1 MLKIPH
7 LPRPFIFCLLILFLS
22 DSALA
27 CIGSAGFPG
36 SSLFPQQYPADDA
49 AGSYV
54 APPSE
59 YKTAPPPTPPPPPP
73 KSYYPVAPPP
83 PSHYNYAPPTF
94 TLQTLPPFTLPKLE
108 TLPPPPPLPQ
118 LFSYYPVAPP
128 PPPPSYVL
136 PQFQLQTLPPLQPF
150 TLPPMPTFAPPPES
164 YYPIKPPKY
173 STGPDQFSSLSSR
186 REIPQYRPLHLEDQ
200 ILLIFHHHPLPLLPL
215 ILKGH
220 YRNRLYSQIMCPNH
234 PIKILIN
241 KIYINLIYSLRVCHK
256 QQILEAICH
265 NILCLQEENQQ
276 QPAEPRNPN
285 SAREQPPFETSN
297 GFNDQNRQ
305 NEKQQK
311 EKMKQE
317 RGRNV
322 NNNVASSSGYSDD
335 NLINTAVDNRQQ
347 QAEKPKVF
355 GLSQQEVPH
364 LEMEGG
370 SDMNPIEMRNH
381 LRSQLKSRKGR
392 NDDTK

>member
-1 MLKIPH
+1 MLKILS

-59 YKTAPPPTPPPPPP
+59 YKI
-73 KSYYPVAPPP
+73 APPP

-150 TLPPMPTFAPPPES
+150 TLPPMPTFAPPPEP
-164 YYPIKPPKY
+164 YYPVKPPKY

-186 REIPQYRPLHLEDQ
+186 REIPPVQTF
-200 ILLIFHHHPLPLLPL
+200 IF
-215 ILKGH
+215 
-220 YRNRLYSQIMCPNH
+220 
-234 PIKILIN
+234 
-241 KIYINLIYSLRVCHK
+241 
-256 QQILEAICH
+256 
-265 NILCLQEENQQ
+265 
-276 QPAEPRNPN
+276 
-285 SAREQPPFETSN
+285 
-297 GFNDQNRQ
+297 
-305 NEKQQK
+305 
-311 EKMKQE
+311 
-317 RGRNV
+317 
-322 NNNVASSSGYSDD
+322 
-335 NLINTAVDNRQQ
+335 
-347 QAEKPKVF
+347 
-355 GLSQQEVPH
+355 
-364 LEMEGG
+364 GG
-370 SDMNPIEMRNH
+370 SDSSHLPPPPPPPPSTNFERPLPQQIGPPNNAPQPSQQNFNQQNLHQSNNIQSQGLPQTANIRNNMPQHPMPPVNYPYYPQQDFDDEGSDNGQEDSQSTDYSYRDRKRRSVSLMSQSNKGKEENGGIQGNNFDKNQIINFDSKHQFRKVSVQSTLDGTQSFVAGNTTRNPYFPTN
-381 LRSQLKSRKGR
+381 L
-392 NDDTK
+392 TKNLDNGYPNPEPKFLL

>member
-1 MLKIPH
+1 
-7 LPRPFIFCLLILFLS
+7 
-22 DSALA
+22 
-27 CIGSAGFPG
+27 
-36 SSLFPQQYPADDA
+36 
-49 AGSYV
+49 
-54 APPSE
+54 
-59 YKTAPPPTPPPPPP
+59 
-73 KSYYPVAPPP
+73 
-83 PSHYNYAPPTF
+83 
-94 TLQTLPPFTLPKLE
+94 
-108 TLPPPPPLPQ
+108 
-118 LFSYYPVAPP
+118 
-128 PPPPSYVL
+128 
-136 PQFQLQTLPPLQPF
+136 
-150 TLPPMPTFAPPPES
+150 MPTFAPPES
-164 YYPIKPPKY
+164 YYPVRPPNIVKNFPIFKNFKKIKA
-173 STGPDQFSSLSSR
+173 TGPDQFSSLSSR
-186 REIPQYRPLHLEDQ
+186 REIPPVQTFTFGGSDSSHLPPPPPPPPSTNFERPM
-200 ILLIFHHHPLPLLPL
+200 P
-215 ILKGH
+215 
-220 YRNRLYSQIMCPNH
+220 
-234 PIKILIN
+234 
-241 KIYINLIYSLRVCHK
+241 
-256 QQILEAICH
+256 QQIVNNLPQPSQQNFNQQNLH
-265 NILCLQEENQQ
+265 QSNIQSQGLPQTTNIRNNMPQHPMPPAYNPAFKVNQAESEEENQQ

-370 SDMNPIEMRNH
+370 SDMSPIEMRNH